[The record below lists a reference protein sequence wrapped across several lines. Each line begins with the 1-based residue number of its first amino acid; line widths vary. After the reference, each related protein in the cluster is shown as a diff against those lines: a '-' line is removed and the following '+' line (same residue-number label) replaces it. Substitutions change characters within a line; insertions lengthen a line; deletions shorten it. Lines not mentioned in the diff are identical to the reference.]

1 MAVPKTQVFIA
12 FDLTAAGGSYFTLD
26 DTVKGV
32 LDSVYFL
39 GGEILTDV
47 TEYVA
52 SVSTN
57 RGKSRE
63 QDRYTAGNLS
73 VTLHNESR
81 IFDPFNSEGIFA
93 GQVLPRKAIAVETNG
108 VRMFTGIIDDW
119 DFTYDVSGKAFANV
133 SAVDGFLIL
142 SAAELDSFTATSQ
155 LSSDRVSAIL
165 SRPEVNWPSGQR
177 QIATGLTTLQA
188 DVVDENT
195 NALSYL
201 QLVEETENGQ
211 LFINKSGQVTFKN
224 RLTVPPENNFVIFT
238 DAAGFVV
245 NERFN
250 LIPNPS
256 FEIDVSG
263 WSGSNVTGVRSA
275 LFSENRVETT
285 QGDGSGSVGQLT
297 VGGLE
302 IVNPVKTPPTAIPLT
317 SKFGTFSYQG
327 TVATTG
333 TNRYI
338 QKDPDDV
345 LVTEGLDYSYSCYVF
360 LPASNTADSTL
371 KLQAVP
377 HAGVSALAT
386 IDLDSRLIE
395 RGKWTRLQGTF
406 NAPATATNCA
416 FRVINEAS
424 MAAGQFI
431 YVDGA
436 LLEQSSSVAGYF
448 DGASYGCSFLGTAF
462 NSISLKPTIANVNYT
477 NIGVIYGTE
486 NLTNRV
492 TITRA
497 GGTPQTAD
505 STRSQAAYGI
515 AATSKDGLLLT
526 TDAEALALAS
536 YLAGIYKD
544 PELRINEVTVVLED
558 KNDVQVDRLT
568 AIEIGDVVQVVFT
581 PRGFGTQV
589 DQFAVVV
596 SIQNNIGIDRH
607 SMTFGLGAVNIYPLI
622 LDDPYYGRL
631 GGRYPLYDT
640 AITEYDNQLVDFEGI
655 ELPGFVLAY

>member
-1 MAVPKTQVFIA
+1 MAVPKTRVFIA

-26 DTVKGV
+26 DTTKGV
-32 LDSVYFL
+32 LNSVYFL

-47 TEYVA
+47 TQYVA

-119 DFTYDVSGKAFANV
+119 DFTYDITGKAFANV

-142 SAAELDSFTATSQ
+142 SAAELDEFTATSQ

-177 QIATGLTTLQA
+177 QIATGLTTLVA
-188 DVVDENT
+188 DVVPENT

-238 DAAGFVV
+238 DDAGFVV

-256 FEIDVSG
+256 FEIDVTG
-263 WSGSNVTGVRSA
+263 WTGSNITGIRSA
-275 LFSENRVETT
+275 LFSDGRVEVTD
-285 QGDGSGSVGQLT
+285 DGGSFGSLAV
-297 VGGLE
+297 VD
-302 IVNPVKTPPTAIPLT
+302 PVKTPPTAIPQT

-327 TVATTG
+327 TIATTG

-338 QKDPDDV
+338 QKDPSDV
-345 LVTEGLDYSYSCYVF
+345 LITADLEYSYSCYVF
-360 LPASNTADSTL
+360 LPATNTADVTL

-386 IDLDSRLIE
+386 IDLDSKLIE

-406 NAPATATNCA
+406 TAPATATNCA

-448 DGASYGCSFLGTAF
+448 DGASYGCSFLGPAF

-492 TITRA
+492 TITRL

-505 STRSQAAYGI
+505 SLTSQAAYGI

-526 TDAEALALAS
+526 TDTEALALAN
-536 YLAGIYKD
+536 YLSGIYKD

-596 SIQNNIGIDRH
+596 SIKNNIGIDRH

-640 AITEYDNQLVDFEGI
+640 AITSYDNQLVDFEGI

>member
-1 MAVPKTQVFIA
+1 MAVPQTKVFIA

-26 DTVKGV
+26 DTVKGK
-32 LDSVYFL
+32 LNSVYFL

-47 TEYVA
+47 TQYVA
-52 SVSTN
+52 SVSIN

-73 VTLHNESR
+73 VVLHNESR

-119 DFTYDVSGKAFANV
+119 DFTYDITGKAFANV

-142 SAAELDSFTATSQ
+142 AAAELDAFTATSQ

-177 QIATGLTTLQA
+177 QIATGLTTLVA
-188 DVVDENT
+188 DNVEENT

-238 DAAGFVV
+238 DDAGFVV

-263 WSGSNVTGVRSA
+263 WSGSNITGIRSA
-275 LFSENRVETT
+275 LFSDGRVEVTD
-285 QGDGSGSVGQLT
+285 DGGSFGSLA
-297 VGGLE
+297 
-302 IVNPVKTPPTAIPLT
+302 IVDPVKTPPTAIPQT

-327 TVATTG
+327 TIATTG

-338 QKDPDDV
+338 QKDPADV
-345 LVTEGLDYSYSCYVF
+345 LVTADLEYSYSCYVF
-360 LPASNTADSTL
+360 LPATNTADVTL

-386 IDLDSRLIE
+386 INLDSKFIE

-406 NAPATATNCA
+406 TAPATATNCA

-448 DGASYGCSFLGTAF
+448 DGASYGCSFLGSAF
-462 NSISLKPTIANVNYT
+462 NSISKKPTIANVNYT

-492 TITRA
+492 TVTRL

-515 AATSKDGLLLT
+515 AATSKDGLLLI

-536 YLAGIYKD
+536 YLTGIYKD
-544 PELRINEVTVVLED
+544 PELRINEVTVALED

-596 SIQNNIGIDRH
+596 SIKNNIGIDRH

-631 GGRYPLYDT
+631 GGRFPLYDT
-640 AITEYDNQLVDFEGI
+640 AVTSYDNQLVDFEGI

>member
-47 TEYVA
+47 TQYVA

-119 DFTYDVSGKAFANV
+119 DFTYDITGKAFANV

-177 QIATGLTTLQA
+177 QITTGLTTLQA
-188 DVVDENT
+188 DVVPENT

-238 DAAGFVV
+238 DDAGFVV

-263 WSGSNVTGVRSA
+263 WTGSNIVGIRSA
-275 LFSENRVETT
+275 LFSDGRVEVTD
-285 QGDGSGSVGQLT
+285 DGGSFGSLAV
-297 VGGLE
+297 VD
-302 IVNPVKTPPTAIPLT
+302 PVKTPPTAIPQT

-327 TVATTG
+327 TIATTG

-338 QKDPDDV
+338 QKDPSDV
-345 LVTEGLDYSYSCYVF
+345 LITAALEYSYSCYVF
-360 LPASNTADSTL
+360 LPATNAADVTL
-371 KLQAVP
+371 KLQAIP

-386 IDLDSRLIE
+386 IDLDSKLIE

-406 NAPATATNCA
+406 TAPATATNCA

-448 DGASYGCSFLGTAF
+448 DGASYGCSFLGSAF

-505 STRSQAAYGI
+505 SITSQAAYGI

-526 TDAEALALAS
+526 TDTEALALAS
-536 YLAGIYKD
+536 YLTGIYKD

-581 PRGFGTQV
+581 PRGSGTQV

-596 SIQNNIGIDRH
+596 SIKNNIGIDRH

-640 AITEYDNQLVDFEGI
+640 AMTSYDNQLVDFEGI

>member
-1 MAVPKTQVFIA
+1 MAVPQTKVFIA

-26 DTVKGV
+26 DTTKGV
-32 LDSVYFL
+32 LNSVYFL

-47 TEYVA
+47 TQYVA

-119 DFTYDVSGKAFANV
+119 DFTYDITGKAFANV

-142 SAAELDSFTATSQ
+142 AAAELDAFTATSQ

-177 QIATGLTTLQA
+177 QIATGLTTLVA
-188 DVVDENT
+188 DVVEENT

-238 DAAGFVV
+238 DDAGFVV

-256 FEIDVSG
+256 FEIDVTG
-263 WSGSNVTGVRSA
+263 WSGSNVTGIRSA
-275 LFSENRVETT
+275 LFSNDRVEVT
-285 QGDGSGSVGQLT
+285 DGGGSFSSLAV
-297 VGGLE
+297 VD
-302 IVNPVKTPPTAIPLT
+302 PVKTPPTAIPQT

-327 TVATTG
+327 TIATTG

-338 QKDPDDV
+338 QKDPSDV
-345 LVTEGLDYSYSCYVF
+345 LVTADLEYAYSCYVF
-360 LPASNTADSTL
+360 LPATNTADVTL
-371 KLQAVP
+371 KLQAIP

-386 IDLDSRLIE
+386 IELDSKLIE

-406 NAPATATNCA
+406 TAPATATNCA

-448 DGASYGCSFLGTAF
+448 DGASYGCSFLGPAF

-492 TITRA
+492 TVTRL
-497 GGTPQTAD
+497 GGTAQTAD
-505 STRSQAAYGI
+505 SLTSQAAYGI

-526 TDAEALALAS
+526 TDTEALALAN
-536 YLAGIYKD
+536 YLSGIYKD

-596 SIQNNIGIDRH
+596 SIKNNIGIDRH

-640 AITEYDNQLVDFEGI
+640 AITSYDNQLVDFEGI

>member
-1 MAVPKTQVFIA
+1 MAVPVTKVFIA

-26 DTVKGV
+26 DTTKGV
-32 LDSVYFL
+32 LNSVYFL

-47 TEYVA
+47 TQYVA

-119 DFTYDVSGKAFANV
+119 DFTYDITGKAFANV

-142 SAAELDSFTATSQ
+142 AAAELDAFTATSQ

-177 QIATGLTTLQA
+177 QIATGLTTLVA
-188 DVVDENT
+188 DVVEENT

-238 DAAGFVV
+238 DDAGFVV

-263 WSGSNVTGVRSA
+263 WSGSNITGIRSA
-275 LFSENRVETT
+275 LFSDGRVEVTD
-285 QGDGSGSVGQLT
+285 DGGSFVSLA
-297 VGGLE
+297 
-302 IVNPVKTPPTAIPLT
+302 IVDPVKTPPTAIPQT

-327 TVATTG
+327 TIATTG

-338 QKDPDDV
+338 QKDPADV
-345 LVTEGLDYSYSCYVF
+345 LVTAELEYSYSCYVF
-360 LPASNTADSTL
+360 LPATNTADVTL

-386 IDLDSRLIE
+386 IDLDSKFIE

-406 NAPATATNCA
+406 TAPPTATNCA

-436 LLEQSSSVAGYF
+436 LLEQSASVAGYF
-448 DGASYGCSFLGTAF
+448 DGASFGCSFLGSPF
-462 NSISLKPTIANVNYT
+462 NSISQKPTIANVNYT

-492 TITRA
+492 TVTRL

-526 TDAEALALAS
+526 TDTEALALAN
-536 YLAGIYKD
+536 YLTGIYKD
-544 PELRINEVTVVLED
+544 PELRINEVTVALED

-596 SIQNNIGIDRH
+596 SIKNNIGIDRH

-631 GGRYPLYDT
+631 GGRFPLYDT
-640 AITEYDNQLVDFEGI
+640 AVTSYDNQLVDFEGI

>member
-1 MAVPKTQVFIA
+1 MAVPQTKVFIA

-26 DTVKGV
+26 DTTKGV
-32 LDSVYFL
+32 LNSVYFL

-47 TEYVA
+47 TQYVA

-119 DFTYDVSGKAFANV
+119 DFTYDITGKAFANV

-142 SAAELDSFTATSQ
+142 AAAELDAFTATSQ

-177 QIATGLTTLQA
+177 QIATGLTTLVA
-188 DVVDENT
+188 DVVEENT

-238 DAAGFVV
+238 DDAGFVV

-263 WSGSNVTGVRSA
+263 WSGSNITGIRSA
-275 LFSENRVETT
+275 LFSDGRVEVTD
-285 QGDGSGSVGQLT
+285 DGGSFGSLA
-297 VGGLE
+297 
-302 IVNPVKTPPTAIPLT
+302 IVDPVKTPPTAIPQT

-327 TVATTG
+327 TIATTG

-338 QKDPDDV
+338 QKDPADV
-345 LVTEGLDYSYSCYVF
+345 LVTAELEYSYSCYVF
-360 LPASNTADSTL
+360 LPATNTADVTL

-386 IDLDSRLIE
+386 IDLDSKFIE

-406 NAPATATNCA
+406 TAPPTATNCA

-431 YVDGA
+431 YIDGA

-448 DGASYGCSFLGTAF
+448 DGASFGCSFLGSPF
-462 NSISLKPTIANVNYT
+462 NSISQKPTIANVNYT

-492 TITRA
+492 TVTRL

-526 TDAEALALAS
+526 TDTEALALAN
-536 YLAGIYKD
+536 YLTGIYKD
-544 PELRINEVTVVLED
+544 PELRINEVTVALED

-596 SIQNNIGIDRH
+596 SIKNNIGIDRH

-631 GGRYPLYDT
+631 GGRFPLYDT
-640 AITEYDNQLVDFEGI
+640 AVTSYDNQLVDFEGI

>member
-1 MAVPKTQVFIA
+1 MAVPQTKVFIA

-26 DTVKGV
+26 DTVKGK
-32 LDSVYFL
+32 LNSVYFL

-47 TEYVA
+47 TQYVA

-63 QDRYTAGNLS
+63 QDRYSAGNLS

-119 DFTYDVSGKAFANV
+119 DFTYDITGKAFANV

-142 SAAELDSFTATSQ
+142 AAAELDAFTATSQ

-165 SRPEVNWPSGQR
+165 NRPEVNWPSGQR
-177 QIATGLTTLQA
+177 QIATGLTTLVA
-188 DVVDENT
+188 DAVEENT

-238 DAAGFVV
+238 DDAGFVV

-263 WSGSNVTGVRSA
+263 WGASNITGVRSA
-275 LFSENRVETT
+275 LFSDGRVEVTDE
-285 QGDGSGSVGQLT
+285 GGSFGSLA
-297 VGGLE
+297 
-302 IVNPVKTPPTAIPLT
+302 IVDPVKTPPTAIPQT

-338 QKDPDDV
+338 DKSNSDV
-345 LVTEGLDYSYSCYVF
+345 AVTGNLKYSYSCYVY
-360 LPASNTADSTL
+360 LPPTNSADITL
-371 KLQAVP
+371 TLQAYP
-377 HAGVSALAT
+377 NNGVSFLAG
-386 IDLDSRLIE
+386 INLEAKLIE
-395 RGKWTRLQGTF
+395 RGKWTRLSGTF
-406 NAPATATNCA
+406 TMPATATSCL
-416 FRVINEAS
+416 FRVINTAS
-424 MAAGQFI
+424 WAAGQQI
-431 YVDGA
+431 YIDGA
-436 LLEQSSSVAGYF
+436 LLEQSDSVAGYF
-448 DGASYGCSFLGTAF
+448 DGSSYGCSWNGSPY
-462 NSISLKPTIANVNYT
+462 NSISTKPTIANVNYT

-492 TITRA
+492 TVTRL
-497 GGTPQTAD
+497 GGTPQTAE
-505 STRSQAAYGI
+505 SERSQAAYGI

-536 YLAGIYKD
+536 YLTGIYKD
-544 PELRINEVTVVLED
+544 PELRINEVTVALED
-558 KNDVQVDRLT
+558 KNDIQVDRLT

-596 SIQNNIGIDRH
+596 SIKNNIGIDRH
-607 SMTFGLGAVNIYPLI
+607 SMTFGLGAVNVYPLI
-622 LDDPYYGRL
+622 LDDVYYGRL

-640 AITEYDNQLVDFEGI
+640 AITTYDNELVDFEGI

>member
-1 MAVPKTQVFIA
+1 MAVPQTKVFIA

-26 DTVKGV
+26 DTTKGV
-32 LDSVYFL
+32 LNSVYFL

-47 TEYVA
+47 TQYVA

-119 DFTYDVSGKAFANV
+119 DFTYDISGKAFANV

-142 SAAELDSFTATSQ
+142 AAAELDAFTATSQ

-165 SRPEVNWPSGQR
+165 NRPEVNWPSGQR
-177 QIATGLTTLQA
+177 QIATGLTTLVA
-188 DVVDENT
+188 DVVEENT

-238 DAAGFVV
+238 DDAGFVV

-256 FEIDVSG
+256 FEIDVTG
-263 WSGSNVTGVRSA
+263 WSGSNITGIRSA
-275 LFSENRVETT
+275 LFSDGRVEVTD
-285 QGDGSGSVGQLT
+285 DGGSFGSLAV
-297 VGGLE
+297 VD
-302 IVNPVKTPPTAIPLT
+302 PVKTPPTAIPQT

-327 TVATTG
+327 TIATTG

-338 QKDPDDV
+338 QKDPADV
-345 LVTEGLDYSYSCYVF
+345 LVTADLEYSYSCYVF
-360 LPASNTADSTL
+360 LPATNTADVTL

-386 IDLDSRLIE
+386 IDLDSKFIE

-406 NAPATATNCA
+406 TAPPTATNCA

-431 YVDGA
+431 YIDGA

-448 DGASYGCSFLGTAF
+448 DGASYGCSFLGSAF

-492 TITRA
+492 TVTRL

-505 STRSQAAYGI
+505 SERSQAAYGI

-536 YLAGIYKD
+536 YLTGIYKD

-596 SIQNNIGIDRH
+596 SIKNNIGIDRH

-640 AITEYDNQLVDFEGI
+640 AITSYDNQLVDFEGI

>member
-1 MAVPKTQVFIA
+1 
-12 FDLTAAGGSYFTLD
+12 
-26 DTVKGV
+26 
-32 LDSVYFL
+32 
-39 GGEILTDV
+39 
-47 TEYVA
+47 
-52 SVSTN
+52 
-57 RGKSRE
+57 
-63 QDRYTAGNLS
+63 
-73 VTLHNESR
+73 
-81 IFDPFNSEGIFA
+81 
-93 GQVLPRKAIAVETNG
+93 
-108 VRMFTGIIDDW
+108 
-119 DFTYDVSGKAFANV
+119 
-133 SAVDGFLIL
+133 
-142 SAAELDSFTATSQ
+142 
-155 LSSDRVSAIL
+155 
-165 SRPEVNWPSGQR
+165 
-177 QIATGLTTLQA
+177 
-188 DVVDENT
+188 
-195 NALSYL
+195 
-201 QLVEETENGQ
+201 
-211 LFINKSGQVTFKN
+211 LFINKSGQLTFKN

-238 DAAGFVV
+238 DDAGFVV

-263 WSGSNVTGVRSA
+263 WSGSNVTGIRSA
-275 LFSENRVETT
+275 LFSNDRVEVT
-285 QGDGSGSVGQLT
+285 DGGGSFGSLAV
-297 VGGLE
+297 VD
-302 IVNPVKTPPTAIPLT
+302 PVKTPPTAIPQT

-327 TVATTG
+327 TVASTG

-338 QKDPDDV
+338 QKDSSDV
-345 LVTEGLDYSYSCYVF
+345 FITAGLDYSYSCYVF
-360 LPASNTADSTL
+360 LPATNTADVTL
-371 KLQAVP
+371 KLQAIP
-377 HAGVSALAT
+377 RTGVSALST
-386 IDLDSRLIE
+386 INLDSKLIE

-406 NAPATATNCA
+406 TAPATATNCA

-448 DGASYGCSFLGTAF
+448 DGASYGCSFLGSAF

-492 TITRA
+492 TVTRA

-505 STRSQAAYGI
+505 SIRSQAAYGI
-515 AATSKDGLLLT
+515 ASTSKDGLLLT
-526 TDAEALALAS
+526 TDVEALALAS
-536 YLAGIYKD
+536 YLTGIYKD

-568 AIEIGDVVQVVFT
+568 AIEIADVVQVVFT
-581 PRGFGTQV
+581 PRGSGTQV

-596 SIQNNIGIDRH
+596 SIKNNIGIDRH

-640 AITEYDNQLVDFEGI
+640 AITSYDNQLIDFDGI

>member
-1 MAVPKTQVFIA
+1 MAVPQTKVFIA

-26 DTVKGV
+26 DTTKGV
-32 LDSVYFL
+32 LNSVYFL

-47 TEYVA
+47 TQYVA

-119 DFTYDVSGKAFANV
+119 DFTYDITGKAFANV

-142 SAAELDSFTATSQ
+142 SAAELDEFTATSQ

-177 QIATGLTTLQA
+177 QIATGLTTLVA
-188 DVVDENT
+188 DVVPENT

-238 DAAGFVV
+238 DDAGFVV

-256 FEIDVSG
+256 FEIDVTG
-263 WSGSNVTGVRSA
+263 WSGSNVTGIRSA
-275 LFSENRVETT
+275 LFSDGRVEVTD
-285 QGDGSGSVGQLT
+285 DGGSFGSLAV
-297 VGGLE
+297 VD
-302 IVNPVKTPPTAIPLT
+302 PVKTPPTAIPQT

-327 TVATTG
+327 TIATTG

-338 QKDPDDV
+338 QKDPSDV
-345 LVTEGLDYSYSCYVF
+345 LITAALEYSYSCYVF
-360 LPASNTADSTL
+360 LPATNTADVTL

-386 IDLDSRLIE
+386 IDLDSKLIE

-406 NAPATATNCA
+406 TAPATATNCA

-448 DGASYGCSFLGTAF
+448 DGASFGCSFLGSPF
-462 NSISLKPTIANVNYT
+462 NSISQKPTIANVNYT

-492 TITRA
+492 TITRL

-505 STRSQAAYGI
+505 SLTSQAAYGI

-526 TDAEALALAS
+526 TDTEALALAN
-536 YLAGIYKD
+536 YLSGIYKD

-596 SIQNNIGIDRH
+596 SIKNNIGIDRH

-640 AITEYDNQLVDFEGI
+640 AITSYDNQLVDFEGI

>member
-1 MAVPKTQVFIA
+1 MAVPQTKVFIA

-26 DTVKGV
+26 DTTKGV
-32 LDSVYFL
+32 LNSVYFL

-47 TEYVA
+47 TQYVA

-119 DFTYDVSGKAFANV
+119 DFTYDITGKAFANV

-142 SAAELDSFTATSQ
+142 AAAELDSFTATSQ
-155 LSSDRVSAIL
+155 LSSERVAAIL
-165 SRPEVNWPSGQR
+165 NRPEVNWPSGQR
-177 QIATGLTTLQA
+177 QIATGLTTLVA
-188 DVVDENT
+188 DAVAENT

-238 DAAGFVV
+238 DDAGFVV

-263 WSGSNVTGVRSA
+263 WTGSNIIGIRSA
-275 LFSENRVETT
+275 LFSNDRVEVT
-285 QGDGSGSVGQLT
+285 DGGGSFGSLAV
-297 VGGLE
+297 VD
-302 IVNPVKTPPTAIPLT
+302 PVKTPPTAIPQT

-338 QKDPDDV
+338 QKDPADV
-345 LVTEGLDYSYSCYVF
+345 LVTADLAYSYSCYVF
-360 LPASNTADSTL
+360 LPATNTADVTL
-371 KLQAVP
+371 KLQAIP
-377 HAGVSALAT
+377 HAGVSALTT
-386 IDLDSRLIE
+386 IDLDSKLIE

-406 NAPATATNCA
+406 TAPATATNCA

-448 DGASYGCSFLGTAF
+448 DGASFGCSFLGSPF
-462 NSISLKPTIANVNYT
+462 NSISQKPTIANVNYT

-492 TITRA
+492 TVTRL

-505 STRSQAAYGI
+505 SERSQAAYGI

-536 YLAGIYKD
+536 YLTGIYKD

-596 SIQNNIGIDRH
+596 SIKNNIGIDRH

-640 AITEYDNQLVDFEGI
+640 AITSYDNQLVDFEGI

>member
-1 MAVPKTQVFIA
+1 MAVPQTKVFIA

-26 DTVKGV
+26 DTVKGK
-32 LDSVYFL
+32 LNSVYFL

-47 TEYVA
+47 TQYVA
-52 SVSTN
+52 SVSIN

-73 VTLHNESR
+73 VVLHNESR

-119 DFTYDVSGKAFANV
+119 DFTYDITGKAFANV

-142 SAAELDSFTATSQ
+142 AAAELDAFTATSQ

-177 QIATGLTTLQA
+177 QIATGLTTLVA
-188 DVVDENT
+188 DAVEENT

-238 DAAGFVV
+238 DDAGFVV

-263 WSGSNVTGVRSA
+263 WSGSNITGIRSA
-275 LFSENRVETT
+275 LFSDGRVEVTD
-285 QGDGSGSVGQLT
+285 DGGSFGSLA
-297 VGGLE
+297 
-302 IVNPVKTPPTAIPLT
+302 IVDPVKTPPTAIPQT

-327 TVATTG
+327 TIATTG

-338 QKDPDDV
+338 QKDPADV
-345 LVTEGLDYSYSCYVF
+345 LVTADLEYSYSCYVF
-360 LPASNTADSTL
+360 LPATNIADVTL

-377 HAGVSALAT
+377 HAGVRALAT
-386 IDLDSRLIE
+386 IDLDSKFIE

-406 NAPATATNCA
+406 TAPATATNCA

-431 YVDGA
+431 YIDGA

-448 DGASYGCSFLGTAF
+448 DGASYGCSFLGSAF

-492 TITRA
+492 TVTRL

-536 YLAGIYKD
+536 YLTGIYKD
-544 PELRINEVTVVLED
+544 PELRINEVTVALED

-596 SIQNNIGIDRH
+596 SIKNNIGIDRH

-640 AITEYDNQLVDFEGI
+640 VLTSYDNQLVDFEGI

>member
-1 MAVPKTQVFIA
+1 
-12 FDLTAAGGSYFTLD
+12 
-26 DTVKGV
+26 
-32 LDSVYFL
+32 
-39 GGEILTDV
+39 
-47 TEYVA
+47 
-52 SVSTN
+52 
-57 RGKSRE
+57 
-63 QDRYTAGNLS
+63 
-73 VTLHNESR
+73 
-81 IFDPFNSEGIFA
+81 
-93 GQVLPRKAIAVETNG
+93 
-108 VRMFTGIIDDW
+108 
-119 DFTYDVSGKAFANV
+119 
-133 SAVDGFLIL
+133 
-142 SAAELDSFTATSQ
+142 
-155 LSSDRVSAIL
+155 
-165 SRPEVNWPSGQR
+165 
-177 QIATGLTTLQA
+177 
-188 DVVDENT
+188 
-195 NALSYL
+195 
-201 QLVEETENGQ
+201 
-211 LFINKSGQVTFKN
+211 
-224 RLTVPPENNFVIFT
+224 
-238 DAAGFVV
+238 
-245 NERFN
+245 
-250 LIPNPS
+250 
-256 FEIDVSG
+256 
-263 WSGSNVTGVRSA
+263 
-275 LFSENRVETT
+275 
-285 QGDGSGSVGQLT
+285 
-297 VGGLE
+297 
-302 IVNPVKTPPTAIPLT
+302 
-317 SKFGTFSYQG
+317 
-327 TVATTG
+327 
-333 TNRYI
+333 
-338 QKDPDDV
+338 
-345 LVTEGLDYSYSCYVF
+345 
-360 LPASNTADSTL
+360 L

-386 IDLDSRLIE
+386 IDLDSKLIE

-406 NAPATATNCA
+406 TAPATATNCA

-448 DGASYGCSFLGTAF
+448 DGASFGCSFLGSPF
-462 NSISLKPTIANVNYT
+462 NSISQKPTIANVNYT

-492 TITRA
+492 TVTRL

-505 STRSQAAYGI
+505 SERSQAAYGI

-536 YLAGIYKD
+536 YLTGIYKD

-596 SIQNNIGIDRH
+596 SIKNNIGIDRH

-640 AITEYDNQLVDFEGI
+640 AITSYDNQLVDFEGI

>member
-1 MAVPKTQVFIA
+1 
-12 FDLTAAGGSYFTLD
+12 
-26 DTVKGV
+26 
-32 LDSVYFL
+32 
-39 GGEILTDV
+39 
-47 TEYVA
+47 
-52 SVSTN
+52 
-57 RGKSRE
+57 
-63 QDRYTAGNLS
+63 
-73 VTLHNESR
+73 
-81 IFDPFNSEGIFA
+81 
-93 GQVLPRKAIAVETNG
+93 
-108 VRMFTGIIDDW
+108 
-119 DFTYDVSGKAFANV
+119 
-133 SAVDGFLIL
+133 
-142 SAAELDSFTATSQ
+142 
-155 LSSDRVSAIL
+155 
-165 SRPEVNWPSGQR
+165 VNWPSGQR
-177 QIATGLTTLQA
+177 QIATGLTTLVA
-188 DVVDENT
+188 DVVPENT

-238 DAAGFVV
+238 DDAGFVV

-263 WSGSNVTGVRSA
+263 WTGSNIVGTRSA
-275 LFSENRVETT
+275 LFSEGRVEVTD
-285 QGDGSGSVGQLT
+285 DGGSFGSLAV
-297 VGGLE
+297 VD
-302 IVNPVKTPPTAIPLT
+302 PVKTPPTAIPQT

-327 TVATTG
+327 TIATTG

-338 QKDPDDV
+338 QKDRTDV
-345 LVTEGLDYSYSCYVF
+345 FITAGLEYSYSCYVF
-360 LPASNTADSTL
+360 LPATNTADVTL
-371 KLQAVP
+371 KLQAIP
-377 HAGVSALAT
+377 HTEFSALTT
-386 IDLDSRLIE
+386 IVLDSKLIE

-406 NAPATATNCA
+406 TAPENAFNCA

-448 DGASYGCSFLGTAF
+448 DGASYGCSFLGSAF

-505 STRSQAAYGI
+505 SERSQAAYGI

-536 YLAGIYKD
+536 YLTGIYKD

-558 KNDVQVDRLT
+558 KNPVQVDRLT

-596 SIQNNIGIDRH
+596 SIKNNIGIDRH

-640 AITEYDNQLVDFEGI
+640 AITSYDNQLVDFEGI

>member
-1 MAVPKTQVFIA
+1 VPVPTTKVFIA

-26 DTVKGV
+26 DTVKGR
-32 LDSVYFL
+32 LNSVYFL

-47 TEYVA
+47 TQYVS
-52 SVSTN
+52 SVSIN

-73 VTLHNESR
+73 VSLHNESR
-81 IFDPFNSEGIFA
+81 IFDPFNSQGIFA

-119 DFTYDVSGKAFANV
+119 DFTYDVNGKAFADV

-155 LSSDRVSAIL
+155 LSSDRVTAIL
-165 SRPEVNWPSGQR
+165 NRPEVNWPTGQR
-177 QIATGLTTLQA
+177 QIGTGLTTLQA
-188 DVVDENT
+188 DVVPENT

-238 DAAGFVV
+238 DANSFVV

-250 LIPNPS
+250 LIPNSS
-256 FEIDVSG
+256 FEVDING
-263 WSGSNVTGVRSA
+263 WTGSNVTGVRSS
-275 LFSENRVETT
+275 LFSEGRVETSGKDSGT
-285 QGDGSGSVGQLT
+285 FGSLS
-297 VGGLE
+297 
-302 IVNPVKTPPTAIPLT
+302 IVDPVTTPPTAIPQT
-317 SKFGTFSYQG
+317 SKFGTWSYQG
-327 TVATTG
+327 SVATTG

-338 QKDPDDV
+338 EKSPTDV
-345 LVTEGLDYSYSCYVF
+345 FITAGLTYSYSCYVF
-360 LPASNTADSTL
+360 LPVTNTADVTL

-377 HAGVSALAT
+377 YAGVSALAT
-386 IDLDSRLIE
+386 IDLDTELIE
-395 RGKWTRLQGTF
+395 RGKWLRMQGTF
-406 NAPATATNCA
+406 TAPATATNCA

-424 MAAGQFI
+424 MAAGQLI
-431 YVDGA
+431 YIDGA
-436 LLEQSSSVAGYF
+436 LLEQSESVSGYF

-462 NSISLKPTIANVNYT
+462 NSISQKPTIANVNYT

-515 AATSKDGLLLT
+515 ASTSKDGLLLT
-526 TDAEALALAS
+526 SDTEALALAN
-536 YLAGIYKD
+536 YLTGIYQN
-544 PELRINEVTVVLED
+544 PELRINEVTVVLEN
-558 KNDVQVDRLT
+558 KNDVQIDRLT

-581 PRGFGTQV
+581 PTGNGTQI

-596 SIQNNIGIDRH
+596 SIKNNIGIDRH

-640 AITEYDNQLVDFEGI
+640 VLTSYDNQLVDFEGI